1 MIYKKPNAQE
11 FCYSTSLESGGVE
24 VYLMIEIDED
34 AEYGKSYTSALDAVY
49 YEGVDVTP
57 ILSSGVL
64 NALEMEAEKGFV
76 ESLWEAK
83 EGY

>member
-1 MIYKKPNAQE
+1 MIYKKANAKE
-11 FCYSTSLESGGVE
+11 FCYSTILESGGVE
-24 VYLMIEIDED
+24 VYLIIEIDED
-34 AEYGKSYTSALDAVY
+34 AEYGKSYTSSLDAVY

-76 ESLWEAK
+76 ESLWESK

>member
-1 MIYKKPNAQE
+1 MIYKKSNAQE

-24 VYLMIEIDED
+24 VYLIIEIDED
-34 AEYGKSYTSALDAVY
+34 TEYGKSYTSALDAVY
-49 YEGVDVTP
+49 YEGVDVTS

-76 ESLWEAK
+76 ESLWESK